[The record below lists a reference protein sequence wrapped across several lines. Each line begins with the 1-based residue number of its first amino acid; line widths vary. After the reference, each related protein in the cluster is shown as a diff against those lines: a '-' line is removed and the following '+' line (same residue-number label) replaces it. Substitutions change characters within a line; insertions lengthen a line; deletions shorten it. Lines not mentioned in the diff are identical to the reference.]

1 MSIGERN
8 EPERGAP
15 LPQPTPSCT
24 VCSPT
29 RSPTS
34 PPPIGHPG
42 RAGAASHKPNVHR
55 FRGSRRRPS
64 PQAPARWIECLP
76 TRATC
81 RVRLRSAAAAAP
93 RRKGGEDPADC
104 VGSGNGGWGSKGGA
118 ASPCQTAMCST
129 LRRLAYDRYRSHAS
143 MTSRRRSSKSVL
155 LYAAS
160 TLFPTTW
167 ASALSATSRGTPVS
181 EHQSRNELRNP

>member
-1 MSIGERN
+1 MSPNGGHRSPSRRLRAPFAARLGARPRLRQKAAQAERVPRATNLMSIGF
-8 EPERGAP
+8 GAP
-15 LPQPTPSCT
+15 DGGHRRKRPLDGLSACRRARPA
-24 VCSPT
+24 VC
-29 RSPTS
+29 
-34 PPPIGHPG
+34 
-42 RAGAASHKPNVHR
+42 AC
-55 FRGSRRRPS
+55 
-64 PQAPARWIECLP
+64 AP
-76 TRATC
+76 
-81 RVRLRSAAAAAP
+81 LRCAAAP

-129 LRRLAYDRYRSHAS
+129 LRRLAYDRYRPHAS